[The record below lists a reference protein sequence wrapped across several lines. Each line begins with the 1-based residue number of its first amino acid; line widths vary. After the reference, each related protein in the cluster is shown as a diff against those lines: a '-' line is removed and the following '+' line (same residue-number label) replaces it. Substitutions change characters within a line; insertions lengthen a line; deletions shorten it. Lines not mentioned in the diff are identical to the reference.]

1 MSNPKTRTAGTTY
14 PDRDSVLGRWSWTA
28 RPQTQPL
35 RLRSPLGL
43 GGLPIVRRV
52 RCTDATDR
60 VPLRDEHEVEH
71 DPVNPG
77 VAGELPSRGVR
88 SPIIVQQGRP
98 SDRQPIQ
105 TVCRLVRHAGS
116 HLNAVEVKSLLAT
129 TELDGERFP
138 VLDAHYRHCDRSELL
153 CRDGCPGLNVR
164 PQ

>member
-1 MSNPKTRTAGTTY
+1 MEYRMTAQLVARSHPAGPTHEQPEDSDRGTAY

-60 VPLRDEHEVEH
+60 VPLRDEHEIEH

-77 VAGELPSRGVR
+77 VAGELSSRGVQ

-98 SDRQPIQ
+98 SDCQPIQ
-105 TVCRLVRHAGS
+105 TVRRLVRHAGS
-116 HLNAVEVKSLLAT
+116 HLNAAEVKRL
-129 TELDGERFP
+129 
-138 VLDAHYRHCDRSELL
+138 
-153 CRDGCPGLNVR
+153 
-164 PQ
+164 